1 MLRTHVVHTADM
13 KAEVYAARIL
23 RYTDPGRYEEFVRK
37 ASPML
42 NAKHV
47 GRVKQIYDNTVAIYG
62 STHPTQEVN
71 DIFIGATYSVFCPV
85 SFIPAHK
92 TDGKDATAVGK
103 LPVGV
108 RDIMAECI
116 GLKHA
121 EEVNRLKS
129 YISSW
134 LRPFYTGPKR
144 PFELKVDAVVDT
156 MRPYSINKWD
166 HQYEMAI

>member
-1 MLRTHVVHTADM
+1 M

-42 NAKHV
+42 NAKHTSKV
-47 GRVKQIYDNTVAIYG
+47 RMIYDNTVAIYG
-62 STHPTQEVN
+62 STHGTQEVN

-108 RDIMAECI
+108 RDIMAQLM
-116 GLKHA
+116 GLKHP
-121 EEVNRLKS
+121 EEINRLKG
-129 YISSW
+129 YIESW
-134 LRPFYTGPKR
+134 LRPFYTGSKP
-144 PFELKVDAVVDT
+144 PFKSKVDAVVDT

>member
-1 MLRTHVVHTADM
+1 M

-47 GRVKQIYDNTVAIYG
+47 GRVKQIYDNTVSLYA
-62 STHPTQEVN
+62 STLPKQEVN

-156 MRPYSINKWD
+156 MRPYSINQWD